1 MVFMDQMVC
10 FLIFATVIDYIH
22 VTALLH
28 SSVSFLTLAGC
39 KDWCHSLARTDAEHP
54 EIPPNVHVITQFADI
69 ITGVAPHDTLPIFP
83 TKLGRQ
89 VLAYCSNG
97 EVGEISRLR
106 QSGDKVKFFPP
117 CVELLGKIWALRFKY
132 RVQIYQSSVLD
143 VTEDEDI
150 IQTITSTISLQM
162 AEIEISQLK
171 YPSNDTHW
179 NKQFNVHTR
188 PFFLSRSAQT
198 KKRELSPS
206 THLAEQ
212 SHSKIMNMR
221 SQ

>member
-1 MVFMDQMVC
+1 MDQMVC

-39 KDWCHSLARTDAEHP
+39 KDWCHSLART
-54 EIPPNVHVITQFADI
+54 
-69 ITGVAPHDTLPIFP
+69 
-83 TKLGRQ
+83 
-89 VLAYCSNG
+89 
-97 EVGEISRLR
+97 
-106 QSGDKVKFFPP
+106 SGDKVKFFPP

-162 AEIEISQLK
+162 VPPKLMGTTITYQFVAAFHTDRVLSMDALSYVGASTQNMTVLANDAHPLVWKLTYMMLK
-171 YPSNDTHW
+171 RAT
-179 NKQFNVHTR
+179 
-188 PFFLSRSAQT
+188 
-198 KKRELSPS
+198 
-206 THLAEQ
+206 
-212 SHSKIMNMR
+212 MCC
-221 SQ
+221 